1 MSVLSTTTRLSSSSQ
16 RRDTSRWFATF
27 AVAALLLSLAPLAHG
42 QATETIGVGDMVRI
56 TVFQNPDLT
65 TETRISQR
73 GVIMFPLIGEVAL
86 IGKTPIN
93 AANLIA
99 HQLNAGGFV
108 KNPQVNVSVTD
119 VRSRQV
125 SVLGQVGRPGRY
137 VLDGSSLKLTDILAL
152 AGGITATGDNSVTV
166 TGTRDGK
173 PLKVDL
179 ADTAGKIDTW
189 REFEVQ
195 NGDTIYVPRA
205 PVFYIYGEVQRP
217 GTYRLEPDMVVMQ
230 ALSVSGGLTPRGTE
244 RGLTIHRRVPDKPMS
259 SVSAR
264 LLEPIQPDDVIYVE
278 SIAGLAPAPL
288 ATKEE
293 SPVPNAATKD
303 NVAGKNPPAQDS
315 LGGAKSSG
323 GMNR

>member
-152 AGGITATGDNSVTV
+152 AGGITATGDSSVTV

-173 PLKVDL
+173 PTEL
-179 ADTAGKIDTW
+179 KIDLPDASGNVGAW
-189 REFEVQ
+189 RNFEVQ

-217 GTYRLEPDMVVMQ
+217 GAYRLEPDMVVMQ

-244 RGLTIHRRVPDKPMS
+244 RGLVIQRRAPAGPVRKLKAG
-259 SVSAR
+259 V
-264 LLEPIQPDDVIYVE
+264 LEPVLPNDVIYVKE
-278 SIAGLAPAPL
+278 SLF
-288 ATKEE
+288 
-293 SPVPNAATKD
+293 
-303 NVAGKNPPAQDS
+303 
-315 LGGAKSSG
+315 
-323 GMNR
+323 

>member
-1 MSVLSTTTRLSSSSQ
+1 MNAQSTTRLSSSSSQ
-16 RRDTSRWFATF
+16 GRDASRRFARF
-27 AVAALLLSLAPLAHG
+27 AVATLLLSLAPLAYG
-42 QATETIGVGDMVRI
+42 EGTETIGVGDMVRI

-217 GTYRLEPDMVVMQ
+217 GAYRLEPDMVVMQ

-244 RGLTIHRRVPDKPMS
+244 RGLVIQRRAPAGPVRKLKAG
-259 SVSAR
+259 V
-264 LLEPIQPDDVIYVE
+264 LEPVLPNDVIYVKE
-278 SIAGLAPAPL
+278 SLF
-288 ATKEE
+288 
-293 SPVPNAATKD
+293 
-303 NVAGKNPPAQDS
+303 
-315 LGGAKSSG
+315 
-323 GMNR
+323 